1 MYQTPMSDPSG
12 QMTLYV
18 HLSKKSYQTPKQI
31 EADLRWHQS
40 TKAISAALKPYDDLK
55 HQQTQDDEC
64 KENSNRY
71 RSESESDAISR
82 PQ

>member
-12 QMTLYV
+12 QMALYV
-18 HLSKKSYQTPKQI
+18 HSSKNSYQTR
-31 EADLRWHQS
+31 ADLRWHQS